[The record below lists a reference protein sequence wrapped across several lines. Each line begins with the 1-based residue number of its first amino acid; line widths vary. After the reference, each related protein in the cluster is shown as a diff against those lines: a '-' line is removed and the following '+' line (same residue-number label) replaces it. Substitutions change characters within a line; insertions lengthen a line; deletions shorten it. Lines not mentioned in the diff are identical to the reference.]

1 MAWKIIKIYLILIA
15 FALVSIFLWNKSATL
30 TGFDFWKMRIVSI
43 ITLTFFGGG
52 GLFMAYKEISLKLKG
67 KKIIEFTDEGII
79 FGTEKSIP
87 WRNINGFSW
96 QSFGDMILIYTKNP
110 EQEIAQEKNRFKRK
124 VMQFNLNYT
133 GALYA
138 FSTSQMEGD
147 KDQILDLCEM
157 ELKRHTEN

>member
-1 MAWKIIKIYLILIA
+1 MVWKKIKIYLILIA

-52 GLFMAYKEISLKLKG
+52 GLLMAYKEISLKLKG
-67 KKIIEFTDEGII
+67 KKVIEFTDEGII

-96 QSFGDMILIYTKNP
+96 QSFGDMILI
-110 EQEIAQEKNRFKRK
+110 
-124 VMQFNLNYT
+124 
-133 GALYA
+133 
-138 FSTSQMEGD
+138 
-147 KDQILDLCEM
+147 
-157 ELKRHTEN
+157 